1 MKIIKPI
8 MKKMNSEERL
18 LGFASPLYF
27 SHRLNQLQL
36 LRLQQKNCTFIKNLL
51 WRDKKKIKLK
61 QQKPNK
67 T

>member
-36 LRLQQKNCTFIKNLL
+36 LRLLHKKIALL
-51 WRDKKKIKLK
+51 LKICSGGIKKIK
-61 QQKPNK
+61 
-67 T
+67 